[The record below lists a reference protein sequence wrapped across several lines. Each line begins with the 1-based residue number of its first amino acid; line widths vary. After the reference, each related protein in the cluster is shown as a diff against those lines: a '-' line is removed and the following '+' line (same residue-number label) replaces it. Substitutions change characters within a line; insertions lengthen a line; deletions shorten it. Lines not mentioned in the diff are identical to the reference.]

1 MRGRDFMKKSN
12 KEVRNKETTEN
23 NNTLKVITVIINF
36 LQLFISITIAKRLVR
51 LTKVPFQN

>member
-1 MRGRDFMKKSN
+1 MKKSN

-36 LQLFISITIAKRLVR
+36 LQLFISITIANRLVR